1 MVLFSHPGHQ
11 VTLVYMLWSQ
21 LLIPT
26 LREEPAGCESVAEK
40 LLTRAGYLRES
51 FRLTLAQR
59 SLHRLRRAMEDRMRA
74 LGAQELGG
82 IESASAAASLARAE
96 IRSYR
101 QLPQSWYR
109 ADSRGLRLFSFHSDA
124 GSQDCLFE
132 KCSETWLGLFAAC
145 GVDPTAVP
153 AGPGALQF
161 AVTSEAGDAPVA
173 VCSQCGYRATL
184 DAAVGRASALTIED
198 PDTES
203 APEPFHTP
211 GRKTIAEVAEFTGLP
226 AASQMKSLVI
236 VADGEPVL
244 ALVRGDHQMSG
255 TKLSGCVGALEV
267 RPASAAEIID
277 WFGAEPGSLGPVGVT
292 KLRIIADVALKG
304 RRNMISGANRTDY
317 HLRNVTPGRDFQP
330 EFADIRRVAAGDRCL
345 TCDAEMT
352 VQNMA
357 ELGRIA
363 KVANTGLKTQGPAG
377 AEIPIP
383 MGSYSLEF
391 EPILRAAA
399 AQNHDANGLRLP
411 PGIAPFDV
419 IVTPVN

>member
-1 MVLFSHPGHQ
+1 
-11 VTLVYMLWSQ
+11 
-21 LLIPT
+21 
-26 LREEPAGCESVAEK
+26 
-40 LLTRAGYLRES
+40 
-51 FRLTLAQR
+51 
-59 SLHRLRRAMEDRMRA
+59 
-74 LGAQELGG
+74 
-82 IESASAAASLARAE
+82 
-96 IRSYR
+96 
-101 QLPQSWYR
+101 
-109 ADSRGLRLFSFHSDA
+109 
-124 GSQDCLFE
+124 
-132 KCSETWLGLFAAC
+132 
-145 GVDPTAVP
+145 
-153 AGPGALQF
+153 
-161 AVTSEAGDAPVA
+161 
-173 VCSQCGYRATL
+173 
-184 DAAVGRASALTIED
+184 
-198 PDTES
+198 
-203 APEPFHTP
+203 
-211 GRKTIAEVAEFTGLP
+211 VAEFTGLP
-226 AASQMKSLVI
+226 AASQMKSLVM

-255 TKLSGCVGALEV
+255 TKLSGSIGALEV

-292 KLRIIADVALKG
+292 RLRIIADFALQG

-330 EFADIRRVAAGDRCL
+330 EFADIRRVGAGDRCL

-363 KVANTGLKTQGPAG
+363 KVANTGLKTQGQAG

-419 IVTPVN
+419 IVTPVNNADAGLREAAERIAAECESSGIEVLYDDRDERPGVKFKDADLIGAPFRITLGSKKLALGLVELYDRKAAVSREVPAGEAVRQLRNAK